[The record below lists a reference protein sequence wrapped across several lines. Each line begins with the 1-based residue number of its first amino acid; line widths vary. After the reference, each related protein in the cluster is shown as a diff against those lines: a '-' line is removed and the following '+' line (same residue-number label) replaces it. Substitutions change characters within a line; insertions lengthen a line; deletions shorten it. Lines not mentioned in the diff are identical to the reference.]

1 MHNDLK
7 DLPEEELLQWIEL
20 SIRNKENILGEG
32 YHGAAYLYDG
42 HGLHLVV
49 KTPLGSGV
57 LRWFRLIQLRQE
69 YEVYLKLAGIEGV
82 PACYG
87 LLQGQYLLLE
97 YIDGESLRTAEVN
110 DHQHYMQRY
119 LQLIKNIHLRDV
131 AHGDMKRKE
140 NLLVV
145 DGKEPCIIDFGVAVI
160 RKNGFHPLNRY
171 LFNLAKTIDY
181 NAWVK
186 HKYRRD
192 YANISEEDRQ
202 YLNDTVT
209 ERVSRWV
216 KRTIFPFIRKT

>member
-1 MHNDLK
+1 MLNDLK
-7 DLPEEELLQWIEL
+7 DLPEEEFLQWIES

-32 YHGAAYLYDG
+32 YHGAAYLYEG
-42 HGLHLVV
+42 HGYRLVV

-69 YEVYLKLAGIEGV
+69 YEVYLKLTGIEGV

-87 LLQGQYLLLE
+87 LLQGQYLLIA

-110 DHQHYMQRY
+110 DHQYYMQKY

-145 DGKEPCIIDFGVAVI
+145 GGKEPCVIDFGVAVI
-160 RKNGFHPLNRY
+160 RKQGFHPLNRY
-171 LFNLAKTIDY
+171 LFNLAKAIDY
-181 NAWVK
+181 NAYVK

-192 YANISEEDRQ
+192 YTNISEEDKQ
-202 YLNDTVT
+202 YLNNTLT

-216 KRTIFPFIRKT
+216 KRTIFPFIRKA